1 MPEAQELK
9 EVAMTPGLGI
19 TIPVRAAK
27 AKFSALLKWV
37 AAGHEVVIT
46 RDGQPQAV
54 LVPVSAR
61 RRARGFTGTIE
72 QLRAWPQ
79 QTEGPWAEELVRADR
94 ESRGW

>member
-1 MPEAQELK
+1 M
-9 EVAMTPGLGI
+9 VPGLGI

-27 AKFSALLKWV
+27 AKLSALLKWV
-37 AAGHEVVIT
+37 AAGREVVIT

-61 RRARGFTGTIE
+61 RRTRRFSGTIE

-79 QTEGPWAEELVRADR
+79 QTEGPWAEEVVRADR
-94 ESRGW
+94 DGRGW

>member
-1 MPEAQELK
+1 
-9 EVAMTPGLGI
+9 MTPGLGI

-27 AKFSALLKWV
+27 AKLSALLKWV
-37 AAGHEVVIT
+37 AAGREVVIT

-61 RRARGFTGTIE
+61 RRTRRFSGTIE

-79 QTEGPWAEELVRADR
+79 QAEGPWAEELIRAER

>member
-9 EVAMTPGLGI
+9 EVAMVPGLGI
-19 TIPVRAAK
+19 TVPVRAAK
-27 AKFSALLKWV
+27 AKLSALLKWV
-37 AAGHEVVIT
+37 AAGREVVIT

-61 RRARGFTGTIE
+61 RRTRRFSGTIE

-79 QTEGPWAEELVRADR
+79 QTEGPWAEEVVRADR
-94 ESRGW
+94 DGRGW